1 MIDPGPEF
9 IAACAPTRERSA
21 RTRPSARLAGDMR
34 RHIGPL
40 LAALLIGGCA
50 STTPPSPA
58 PTTVADREPRV
69 AARRCSD
76 GDPDRFA
83 WFCIVGRVLYGAAA
97 FLQPDGLSLSVK

>member
-1 MIDPGPEF
+1 
-9 IAACAPTRERSA
+9 
-21 RTRPSARLAGDMR
+21 MR

-58 PTTVADREPRV
+58 PPTVADREPRV